1 MARLMPS
8 FTDDRTPPGE
18 RDVFNYLST
27 GPADWTAIHSLDL
40 SPWNKGLRTEVDF
53 VVIVPDIGILC
64 IEVKSHQNI
73 SFDGKQ
79 WHPSTITRSPF
90 KQALDGSKTFSR
102 QLCELQPAW
111 ARVPVVQLCIFPRAR
126 FDIGPNIS
134 VRPWELIDYVQFAG
148 YPDGAAFCFD
158 LRERM
163 LRSITADRSLPR
175 LDSPLHSGQVDEIAD
190 LCVPVQR
197 WRPDKRA
204 EVEARARDA
213 ELKLRVQQRPIL
225 KLAAENS
232 HLVVSGGAGTGK
244 TLTAIE
250 LATRFAES
258 GQRVGLFCFNRLVG
272 DWIAESVKPKVTALP
287 RLIAGSAT
295 QTLCRMTGISVP
307 TDATDDFF
315 QTQLPD
321 LIDAKLKD
329 EELLAVSTFDVLIID
344 EAQDIFARPHLRET
358 LLRLAKTGPDS
369 KIIILG
375 DFENQVLGDR
385 EEVRTVLEAYCETKH
400 PVRWRLDENCR
411 NYQVVGDTG
420 VRLAGFRQS
429 IYSAYVRGQ
438 GARDNIDIQYYETAD
453 QQSLIIKNWLER
465 SIADGYRKS
474 EITLLSFNADAASA
488 ATRLRKAGVPLQP
501 AYGSGTLPRFSSVH
515 AFKGM
520 ESKVVILTDVD
531 LEPGLLDRSLLY
543 TGVTRAT
550 EQVRIACSN
559 RSTGVLTSLL
569 DGGGKP

>member
-1 MARLMPS
+1 MARLIPS

-18 RDVFNYLST
+18 RDVFSYLST

-53 VVIVPDIGILC
+53 VVIVPDTGILC
-64 IEVKSHQNI
+64 IEVKSHQDI

-102 QLCELQPAW
+102 QLCELNPAW

-126 FDIGPNIS
+126 FDIGPNMS
-134 VRPWELIDYVQFAG
+134 VRPWELIDCIQFAG
-148 YPDGAAFCFD
+148 YADGVAFCVD

-163 LRSITADRSLPR
+163 LRSIAADRSLPR
-175 LDSPLHSGQVDEIAD
+175 LDRPLYSGQIDEIAA

-232 HLVVSGGAGTGK
+232 HLVVSGAAGTGK
-244 TLTAIE
+244 SLTAIE
-250 LATRFAES
+250 LAIRSAES

-272 DWIAESVKPKVTALP
+272 DWMAETVKPKATALP
-287 RLIAGSAT
+287 RLIAGSVI

-307 TDATDDFF
+307 KDATDDFF
-315 QTQLPD
+315 QSQLPD
-321 LIDAKLKD
+321 LLDGKLKD

-344 EAQDIFARPHLRET
+344 EAQDIFARPHLRES
-358 LLRLAKTGPDS
+358 LLRLAKNGPDS
-369 KIIILG
+369 KIIIFG

-385 EEVRTVLEAYCETKH
+385 EEVRTALEAYCETRH

-411 NYQVVGDTG
+411 NYRVVGDTG

-453 QQSLIIKNWLER
+453 QQSLIIRNWLER

-501 AYGSGTLPRFSSVH
+501 AYSNGTLPRFSSVH

-531 LEPGLLDRSLLY
+531 LEPGLLDRSLFY

-559 RSTGVLTSLL
+559 RSMGVLTSLL